1 MLFNDIKGHRITKY
15 IKTFTEVNIAFLPYE
30 SQVYLLDAAKTFRD
44 IYAES
49 SQNRQDRLERYA
61 DQLATLCSIL
71 GEYPSIRPENESQNA
86 IDLAHFLQAKLNG
99 FKASDVSEKSD
110 LFRIKVSNVIPFQAD
125 NPKLGEGPFKDQT
138 QLIIVDRGY
147 DPVAPIIHELTY
159 QAMVNDLL
167 EMDGDVIRYTT
178 TNDQGQE
185 QLKEVIL
192 GKFRSP

>member
-1 MLFNDIKGHRITKY
+1 MILGVHLYFTDSLPDMLFNDIKGHRITKY

-44 IYAES
+44 IYQES

-99 FKASDVSEKSD
+99 FKVS
-110 LFRIKVSNVIPFQAD
+110 
-125 NPKLGEGPFKDQT
+125 
-138 QLIIVDRGY
+138 
-147 DPVAPIIHELTY
+147 
-159 QAMVNDLL
+159 
-167 EMDGDVIRYTT
+167 
-178 TNDQGQE
+178 
-185 QLKEVIL
+185 
-192 GKFRSP
+192 

>member
-99 FKASDVSEKSD
+99 FKVIFK
-110 LFRIKVSNVIPFQAD
+110 KVIYLGLSWTGVISF
-125 NPKLGEGPFKDQT
+125 LGRQPE
-138 QLIIVDRGY
+138 
-147 DPVAPIIHELTY
+147 
-159 QAMVNDLL
+159 
-167 EMDGDVIRYTT
+167 IR
-178 TNDQGQE
+178 
-185 QLKEVIL
+185 
-192 GKFRSP
+192 